1 MLFLIDAGNTS
12 LKACFYDKGARDVL
26 RLSTAVVRQAAAD
39 ELCGM
44 LKDFFARQKDGNPE
58 GAVISSVVTDA
69 TPLLADAVRKVF
81 SLEPVIVD
89 HVKKTGLKLHIKNPE
104 SVGSDRL
111 ANAAAA
117 NRFYKGHKIIVDFG
131 TATTFSVVTEEGGFR
146 GGVIMPGIDIS
157 AKALASNTSKLPE
170 IDIKAPEKILGD
182 NTTDAILSGI
192 IIGHAGAV
200 DRIIEDIEKE
210 TGLDYTVIVTG
221 GRADMM
227 APYIRSKNNIDPD
240 LAFKGLK
247 AIYDLNS

>member
-1 MLFLIDAGNTS
+1 MLLLIDAGNTS
-12 LKACFYDKGARDVL
+12 IKACFYDEGVRDIL
-26 RLSTAVVRQAAAD
+26 RLSTVSLRQGTAD
-39 ELCGM
+39 DLCGM
-44 LKDFFARQKDGNPE
+44 LKDFFVRQTTYNPE
-58 GAVISSVVTDA
+58 GAVISSVVTDV
-69 TPLLADAVRKVF
+69 TQLLADAVRKVF

-89 HVKKTGLKLHIKNPE
+89 HKSKTGFELYIENPE

-111 ANAAAA
+111 ANASGA
-117 NRFYKGHKIIVDFG
+117 NRLYKGNKIIVDFG

-146 GGVIMPGIDIS
+146 GGVIMPGIDIA
-157 AKALASNTSKLPE
+157 AKSLAGNTSKLPE

-200 DRIIEDIEKE
+200 DRIIKDIEKE

-221 GRADMM
+221 GRADTI

-240 LAFKGLK
+240 LTFKGLEV
-247 AIYDLNS
+247 IYALQS